1 MSRIDRLC
9 IELFGGRL
17 SYDQIELLRIL
28 RQIVTK
34 FNQNK
39 QIPGEYF
46 SKPLE
51 LIDKQYFSTK
61 LNELKNELDKINDG
75 LLSCKTKR

>member
-1 MSRIDRLC
+1 MLKIDRLC
-9 IELFGGRL
+9 IELFGSRL
-17 SYDQIELLRIL
+17 SYDEEELLQIL

-34 FNQNK
+34 FSQNK

-61 LNELKNELDKINDG
+61 LSELK
-75 LLSCKTKR
+75 S